1 MRCNHLIRITAL
13 QYKACCSPNDYYIAT
28 YKMSYYL
35 LQICASVFDDN
46 LNYTRYCCYVNT
58 LNNIL

>member
-1 MRCNHLIRITAL
+1 ML
-13 QYKACCSPNDYYIAT
+13 QYKASCSPNDYYIAT